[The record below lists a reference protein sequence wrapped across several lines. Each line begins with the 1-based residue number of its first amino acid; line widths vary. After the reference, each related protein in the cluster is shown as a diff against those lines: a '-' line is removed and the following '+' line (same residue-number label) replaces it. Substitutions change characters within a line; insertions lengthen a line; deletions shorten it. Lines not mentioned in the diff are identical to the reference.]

1 MHFFKRTNA
10 QQMQYQNLVQ
20 RLLGYQIAN
29 LQGIGTRQGQEDSFA
44 FVNAMDVMEIKNNG
58 LMALMA
64 DGMGGMQD
72 GKLVSEAA
80 IRTVTEDFQRMDRH
94 KNLGIQLR
102 ESMYHVNDV
111 LYNTFK
117 GSGGTTMVAC
127 IFYQERLYF
136 ASVGDSFLYLK
147 RGDGIYRLNRE
158 QTCRQQAYLELLRE
172 GRLDTSEADADEDGS
187 RLSQF
192 LGRDELEEVDVLC
205 RPWRVQEGD
214 IFLLCSDGVG
224 GTLTEQILLK
234 CLGEQSPELAC
245 RQIGQEIQAAQPG
258 RPYQDNYTALV
269 IACRY

>member
-10 QQMQYQNLVQ
+10 QQVQYQNPVQ

-94 KNLGIQLR
+94 KNLGI
-102 ESMYHVNDV
+102 
-111 LYNTFK
+111 
-117 GSGGTTMVAC
+117 
-127 IFYQERLYF
+127 
-136 ASVGDSFLYLK
+136 
-147 RGDGIYRLNRE
+147 
-158 QTCRQQAYLELLRE
+158 LLRE
-172 GRLDTSEADADEDGS
+172 GRLDTSEVDADEDGS

-224 GTLTEQILLK
+224 GTLTEQTLLK

>member
-1 MHFFKRTNA
+1 MHFFNKTKVE
-10 QQMQYQNLVQ
+10 QVQYQNPVQ
-20 RLLGYQIAN
+20 RLLSYQIAN
-29 LQGIGTRQGQEDSFA
+29 LQGIGTRRGQEDSFA

-80 IRTVTEDFQRMDRH
+80 IQTVTEDFRRMDRQ

-102 ESMYHVNDV
+102 ESMYHTNNV

-117 GSGGTTMVAC
+117 GCGGTTMVAC
-127 IFYQERLYF
+127 IFFRERLYF

-147 RGDGIYRLNRE
+147 RGNGIYRLNRE
-158 QTCRQQAYLELLRE
+158 QTCRQEAYRELLRE
-172 GRLDTSEADADEDGS
+172 GKLDTSEVDADEEGS

-214 IFLLCSDGVG
+214 VFLLCSDGVG
-224 GTLTEQILLK
+224 GTLTEEMLLK
-234 CLGEQSPELAC
+234 CLGESSPDLAC
-245 RQIGQEIQAAQPG
+245 RRIGQEIQAAQQG